1 MGILYVHVSSD
12 ASESE
17 HEQAREALALALS
30 IDPTSQPS
38 ERVNVSER
46 VSQASKPSQGN
57 HGAPAKG
64 SQEARDRMA
73 AVRAAKAA
81 KASGQA
87 SKASAS
93 TSKRTGKASGK
104 ASDRI
109 AALAA
114 KAGLVA
120 VPDPEPTT
128 AKATTAKRFTLP
140 AFASDLTDGQADALE
155 AFCENLVD
163 QRKLTAMVLYL
174 QGKASRDDL
183 SEVSSRGGTLVDHA
197 ERVVRRAERD

>member
-93 TSKRTGKASGK
+93 TSKRTGK

>member
-17 HEQAREALALALS
+17 HQQAREALALALS

-38 ERVNVSER
+38 QRVNVSER
-46 VSQASKPSQGN
+46 VSQPKADQGKGN

-87 SKASAS
+87 APA
-93 TSKRTGKASGK
+93 KASGKAAKSAK

-109 AALAA
+109 AQLAA

-120 VPDPEPTT
+120 VPDPTPEPTPER
-128 AKATTAKRFTLP
+128 ATVKRFSLP
-140 AFASDLTDGQADALE
+140 AFASDLTDDQADALE

-197 ERVVRRAERD
+197 ERVVRRAERA